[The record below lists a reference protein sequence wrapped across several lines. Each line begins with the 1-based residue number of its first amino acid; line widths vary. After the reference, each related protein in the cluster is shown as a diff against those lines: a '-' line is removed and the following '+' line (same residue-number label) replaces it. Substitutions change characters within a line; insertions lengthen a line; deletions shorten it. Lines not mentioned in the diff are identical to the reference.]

1 MWQEQEDASMHQMVV
16 GFADVETAHQVVR
29 EAVALAGKLGS
40 RIHIVTAVD
49 EDATS
54 VIDVGTDHWEIRTV
68 DQAEEAVRNFMVTLP
83 EKVDHTVGVFEGK
96 PADVLIAEAERLDA
110 DLIVVGNVRMQGPGR
125 LLGSVGN
132 AVAHHAPCSVLIVK
146 TT

>member
-1 MWQEQEDASMHQMVV
+1 MHQMVV
-16 GFADVETAHQVVR
+16 GFADVDTARQVVR
-29 EAVALAGKLGS
+29 EAAELAAQTGAS
-40 RIHIVTAVD
+40 MHIVTAID
-49 EDATS
+49 EDATT
-54 VIDVGTDHWEIRTV
+54 VVDIGTDHWEIRTL
-68 DQAEEAVRNFMVTLP
+68 DQAEEAVRNFMVTLSD
-83 EKVDHTVGVFEGK
+83 KVDYTVGVFEGK

-125 LLGSVGN
+125 LLGSVGS